1 MGFYRGFLCPGT
13 IERLSTES
21 RIPPIIQLS
30 KNMLIVITGPGSVG
44 KDAVAAKLLKRH
56 RNFLKVITTTS
67 RTPRLWEK
75 KDRDYR
81 FISTREFEDLINSG
95 NLLEYVFFS
104 GNYYGTTKKALDP
117 FLESRDM
124 VWKVETT
131 RGAQIRELFEQHFP
145 QQAADLFAKTVVVY
159 LNVPS
164 WDILRDRLKK
174 RGMSDEVIGE
184 RLDQD
189 RKDWEMYKDKFKN
202 IVVNV
207 PGKLDRAVEEIE
219 RLISKKNESI

>member
-1 MGFYRGFLCPGT
+1 
-13 IERLSTES
+13 
-21 RIPPIIQLS
+21 
-30 KNMLIVITGPGSVG
+30 MLIVITGPGSVG